1 MMRPTIVI
9 TAGVTWHGA
18 TARPQHF
25 ARGLAQRGWN
35 VLFVNAPISWLSPLK
50 NKSLRS
56 QLLPRNPVTT
66 INDPTFTGQLR
77 VLSPVAGLPF
87 ANMYRT
93 VNKWNQSVLAQQIRG
108 AMPGPYILFPML
120 PGSVD
125 LIPHLTPVVTVYDC
139 VDFHTEFEGLVN
151 PTVVGNM
158 EREIACHSRL
168 VFATSDKLKSRMDE
182 FHSDVRLLP
191 NAAEVDH
198 FAKTQSAHVHPALAD
213 IPGPRVGFIG
223 GIGSWIDQEF
233 IAGLAQARPNV
244 HIVLIGPVETNVATL
259 ERCPNVHFLGLR
271 PYQELPQ
278 FLAGFDATLMVF
290 RNNELSQAVNPIKV
304 YEYLAAG
311 KEVIST
317 PMYEVVTKMKD
328 LVWVAGTPDEGARAL
343 DQILA
348 GGRRVDDATRQ
359 AFLDRNSWA
368 SRVAEVDAT
377 LRSLLPM
384 KCQV

>member
-1 MMRPTIVI
+1 M
-9 TAGVTWHGA
+9 
-18 TARPQHF
+18 
-25 ARGLAQRGWN
+25 
-35 VLFVNAPISWLSPLK
+35 
-50 NKSLRS
+50 
-56 QLLPRNPVTT
+56 
-66 INDPTFTGQLR
+66 
-77 VLSPVAGLPF
+77 
-87 ANMYRT
+87 
-93 VNKWNQSVLAQQIRG
+93 
-108 AMPGPYILFPML
+108 
-120 PGSVD
+120 
-125 LIPHLTPVVTVYDC
+125 VTVYDC